1 MVRETPGIYTS
12 MTPQDAYS
20 LDIQRGRDTNRECH
34 VAGRTRSV
42 CWSIEV
48 WDRSAIK
55 VHTKG
60 RKEIHSPQLSWPR
73 APRSQEEKVRHL
85 DTKYFGGILYTDRL
99 SKCRNSS
106 PYPTQFWV

>member
-1 MVRETPGIYTS
+1 MLTVLTFRGAETLTGNA
-12 MTPQDAYS
+12 MLLAEH
-20 LDIQRGRDTNRECH
+20 G
-34 VAGRTRSV
+34 V

-99 SKCRNSS
+99 SKYRNSS